1 MGQDNR
7 RDVMEQVGDKPEE
20 VRRHLEE
27 EQQQLEEQQP
37 SRSGVRPEDEAGQ
50 TVTDEGT
57 EQTAADDAPDVSG
70 RDA

>member
-1 MGQDNR
+1 
-7 RDVMEQVGDKPEE
+7 MEQVGDKPEE

-37 SRSGVRPEDEAGQ
+37 SRSGVRPDDEA
-50 TVTDEGT
+50 
-57 EQTAADDAPDVSG
+57 EQTAAGDEADVSG